1 MDQLVSKGLG
11 KLGSLLTVITRS
23 GKPSR
28 VADLDLVGAG
38 LAQRSILLR
47 PEHIALNN
55 VEEASHTL
63 QLQVQL
69 QVQLVQVNAV
79 VLPACV
85 L

>member
-11 KLGSLLTVITRS
+11 KLGNSLTVITRS

-55 VEEASHTL
+55 VEEASNL
-63 QLQVQL
+63 C
-69 QVQLVQVNAV
+69 
-79 VLPACV
+79 CV
-85 L
+85 H